1 MAEVNMG
8 TLYDWNKSA
17 MEQLKPLSEVELK
30 DKMRAIRED
39 FFITGRYYMLLCHE
53 CRDYTILTFIQ
64 PDFAYSHSGIE
75 YTNGEFERKKMAN
88 ELKECLQNRGNI
100 LSIEKQPD
108 GAWEIWIRNT
118 EGVFCYYFFP
128 YDQGVIECQ
137 KGR

>member
-30 DKMRAIRED
+30 DKLRAIRED
-39 FFITGRYYMLLCHE
+39 LFLKGRYYMLLCHE
-53 CRDYTILTFIQ
+53 CRDYTLLTFIQ
-64 PDFAYSHSGIE
+64 PDAE

-88 ELKECLQNRGNI
+88 ELKECLENRGNI
-100 LSIEKQPD
+100 LSIERETD
-108 GAWEIWIRNT
+108 AWEIWIRNV
-118 EGVFCYYFFP
+118 EGVFCYYLFP